1 MMMNIVCHYA
11 VISVGRSCCCALSGG
26 IFGNKENRQWCNAMV
41 MGKRPAIIHIR
52 DGGVSLDALGEANEA
67 ETMAA
72 TGVAVRQSTLVS

>member
-41 MGKRPAIIHIR
+41 MGKRPAM
-52 DGGVSLDALGEANEA
+52 GEANEA